1 MEKINEKMEVLFK
14 ISERFHEVA
23 PDIFEPSILDIN
35 GNSIELILRGGCSE
49 LKIKVFKT
57 EASDIKD
64 RYLIYINDKKIT
76 DICIT
81 EEVVLK
87 CINGIIYEMNI
98 KFEECE
104 MLLKILEVC
113 ENGEDN

>member
-1 MEKINEKMEVLFK
+1 MEKINEKMEELFK
-14 ISERFHEVA
+14 ASKRFHEAA
-23 PDIFEPSILDIN
+23 PNIFEPSILDIN
-35 GNSIELILRGGCSE
+35 GKSIELLLIGGCSE

-64 RYLIYINDKKIT
+64 GYLIYINDKKIT

-87 CINGIIYEMNI
+87 CINGMIYEMNI
-98 KFEECE
+98 RFEEYK
-104 MLLKILEVC
+104 MLF
-113 ENGEDN
+113 